1 MKQLPSPL
9 LVITDRHQARHSIE
23 AIAEEVGQG
32 GGRWL
37 LLRDKDLEP
46 QQRRDLAARL
56 AEIARRHG
64 MHLSVSRDAALAAEY
79 GASVHLQSAAAVG
92 AARQRL
98 GAGALVGVSAHG
110 FDDVA
115 AAAAAGADY
124 VTLSPIFLTSSKP
137 GYGPALGVAAIG
149 LVANLG
155 ISVIALGGVT
165 TDLVRPCLDAG
176 AAGVAVMGEIMR
188 SDNPDRT
195 IRGLLAAYKATQ
207 QPRI

>member
-1 MKQLPSPL
+1 MKHLPSPL
-9 LVITDRHQARHSIE
+9 LAITDRHQARYSIE
-23 AIAEEVGQG
+23 AIAEAVGQG

-37 LLRDKDLEP
+37 LLRDKDLAP
-46 QQRRDLAARL
+46 DKRRGLAARL

-64 MHLSVSRDAALAAEY
+64 MHLSVSRDVALAAEY

-98 GAGALVGVSAHG
+98 GPGALVGVSGHR

-124 VTLSPIFLTSSKP
+124 VTLSPIFLTPSKP

-149 LVANLG
+149 PAANLG

-165 TDLVRPCLDAG
+165 ADLVRPCLDAG

-188 SDNPDRT
+188 SDRPSRT
-195 IRGLLAAYKATQ
+195 VGEFLVQAKLR
-207 QPRI
+207 P

>member
-1 MKQLPSPL
+1 MTQLPSRL
-9 LVITDRHQARHSIE
+9 LVITDRHQARHSI
-23 AIAEEVGQG
+23 AVIAEEVGQG

-46 QQRRDLAARL
+46 RERRDLTARL
-56 AEIARRHG
+56 AEIARRYG
-64 MHLSVSRDAALAAEY
+64 MHLSVSRDVALAAEY

-98 GAGALVGVSAHG
+98 GPGALVGVSTHS

-124 VTLSPIFLTSSKP
+124 ITLSPIFLTSSKP

-149 LVANLG
+149 RAADLG

-165 TDLVRPCLDAG
+165 TDLLQSCLDAG

-188 SDNPDRT
+188 SDQPGS
-195 IRGLLAAYKATQ
+195 IVRGLLAACEAAQ